1 MSELGRAME
10 RAEAVLHRVRSESS
24 GIAVRGRRRRWAGFV
39 RRLKLAIAAVL
50 AILVGAAVAGVI
62 LPAGIGIG
70 GFFLAMVAM
79 LVVTAVILGWPA
91 GAEATP
97 AALVQTDLKLLP
109 QRTEEWLD
117 RQRPALPAPAMRLVD
132 SIGTRLDALAPQLVG
147 LDPQVPAA
155 AALRK
160 LMAEELPELVSGYQ
174 RVPLD
179 LRRRDGDG
187 ISPDRQLIEGLTVVE
202 SELARMTEQ
211 LARGDLDRLATQ
223 NRYLELKY
231 RGVEE
236 AG

>member
-1 MSELGRAME
+1 MRDLQKIYGT
-10 RAEAVLHRVRSESS
+10 AEGVLHRVRSESS
-24 GIAVRGRRRRWAGFV
+24 GIATRGRRRRWAALI
-39 RRLKLAIAAVL
+39 RRIKLALFAVL
-50 AILVGAAVAGVI
+50 AILVVAAVTGMFV
-62 LPAGIGIG
+62 PIGIG

-79 LVVTAVILGWPA
+79 MVVAATILFWPSQP
-91 GAEATP
+91 EATP
-97 AALVQTDLKLLP
+97 AALVQSDLKLLP

-117 RQRPALPAPAMRLVD
+117 RQRPALPSPAIRLVD
-132 SIGTRLDALAPQLVG
+132 SIGTRLDALGPQLVN

-174 RVPLD
+174 RVPVD
-179 LRRRDGDG
+179 LRRDGQNG
-187 ISPDRQLIEGLTVVE
+187 ISPDQQLVEGLTVVE

-231 RGVEE
+231 RGAAE
-236 AG
+236 AD